1 MTREEIIEQV
11 NTLLSEEFEIE
22 QSEFAPEAVLKETLQ
37 LDSINLVDLVALV
50 QYTYKITIPATD
62 LLQFT
67 PIDTSLMVGN
77 IDAVNL
83 VALRIT
89 DVAIEGTPTKTEGT
103 NKEIIE
109 EPHIADDDSSAT
121 NPPSPVRYTP
131 QQTHK
136 DTWLTTA
143 SRTVV
148 SVGRSDPLS
157 ANLTALYQLKYEVKR
172 KLKRSYREWKGHM
185 SF

>member
-1 MTREEIIEQV
+1 MDTVEMVGSTCKTILTSLIEIVAEVLVSLGSTLRGFDHHKADGTLV
-11 NTLLSEEFEIE
+11 NT
-22 QSEFAPEAVLKETLQ
+22 AVILQ
-37 LDSINLVDLVALV
+37 LAPVDASLMMGDIYAMDL
-50 QYTYKITIPATD
+50 ITRRI
-62 LLQFT
+62 
-67 PIDTSLMVGN
+67 IDT
-77 IDAVNL
+77 
-83 VALRIT
+83 
-89 DVAIEGTPTKTEGT
+89 AIEGTPAEAEGT
-103 NKEIIE
+103 DEEIIE
-109 EPHIADDDSSAT
+109 KPHVADDDSRT
-121 NPPSPVRYTP
+121 TDPPSPIRYTP

-136 DTWLTTA
+136 DIWLTTA